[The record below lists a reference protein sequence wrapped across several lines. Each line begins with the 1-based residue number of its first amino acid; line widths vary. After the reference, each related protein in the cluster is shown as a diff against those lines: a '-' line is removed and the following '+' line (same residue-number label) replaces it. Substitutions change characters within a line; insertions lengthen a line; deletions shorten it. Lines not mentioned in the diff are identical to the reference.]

1 MGRQKFF
8 PRFFLSIFLLLVI
21 TSCSNTGSVNQPD
34 FAPIRPDPPTAPAI
48 APGRGTP
55 TPVISN
61 QIELTSYTHPS
72 QRFSINYPAN
82 WSYVERPDGVVFL
95 DPGDQAGYSVFFAE
109 VGQKYTEEQ
118 LKQYLATFV
127 AKNFA
132 QKESQ
137 FSPMSQEKLADNL
150 IVAQFASTDPKL
162 GQAIS
167 EVRVL
172 QKETFVFVVYI
183 NTTKEQWQ
191 LSQEQFHRLAESL
204 AVLDTKPAA
213 ATTPTEEPPQWLL
226 IGPTENAFGFYY
238 PSNWQI
244 VRQDESSVSVMMPQT
259 DMVFEAKVSK
269 WTGAEEGAEAAK
281 KAAEQYVETLKKNYQ
296 NVQSRS
302 PEKFPL
308 DQISDGATI
317 DYLYTGAEGKSVA
330 GSVITGV
337 SQGKLY
343 QVVFSSSAEL
353 NQIALNW
360 FNPMYK
366 SFKILPV
373 DEMMA
378 EPK

>member
-1 MGRQKFF
+1 M
-8 PRFFLSIFLLLVI
+8 
-21 TSCSNTGSVNQPD
+21 
-34 FAPIRPDPPTAPAI
+34 
-48 APGRGTP
+48 
-55 TPVISN
+55 
-61 QIELTSYTHPS
+61 
-72 QRFSINYPAN
+72 
-82 WSYVERPDGVVFL
+82 ERPDGVVFL